1 MLQRLRDSY
10 RRFMYGRYGSDQ
22 LNIVLLVA
30 AVLFSFLSR
39 VLSLFLRNSWA
50 YACVIWPLLTAL
62 SHAAAAGEIGLFR
75 GVQTVVC
82 IWVALNILSAVQR
95 INDCT
100 LAKAVGLTLL
110 GVLGTLIVWA
120 LLVLI
125 YIFTAQLGFFGGD
138 LWAEIV
144 SRLYSV

>member
-1 MLQRLRDSY
+1 M
-10 RRFMYGRYGSDQ
+10 
-22 LNIVLLVA
+22 I
-30 AVLFSFLSR
+30 
-39 VLSLFLRNSWA
+39 
-50 YACVIWPLLTAL
+50 VIWPLLTAL

-125 YIFTAQLGFFGGD
+125 YIFTAQLGIFGGD